1 MTTYGNKCH
10 YFFVDE
16 GRIPENNSQPPPKAS
31 ITFWELHNSYGRPI
45 LKDFNLWK
53 HEQKDK
59 VDNNVSN
66 LIQF

>member
-1 MTTYGNKCH
+1 MNCIY
-10 YFFVDE
+10 YFISTDE
-16 GRIPENNSQPPPKAS
+16 GRIPENNTQPPSKAS

-45 LKDFNLWK
+45 LKDFNVWK

-59 VDNNVSN
+59 TDNSVAN